1 MMTRR
6 ILNILYCF
14 FLVHAAWGQ
23 GQRTIGLIEKVPAAS
38 SGGYTLFTPI
48 SSRNTFLIDSCGYLV
63 KQWNAAYV
71 PGQSVCLLPD
81 GSLLRTARLPGNF
94 TGGGIGGRIE
104 KIDWDGNVTWFV
116 NLATEKYHQHHVAH
130 PMPNGNILTVV
141 WYKYSR
147 EEAIKKGFNPAK
159 LTNQGIWSDRILEI
173 KPLSDNQHEIV
184 WEWDFW
190 DHTIQDLNPVQE
202 DFGDVSAHPELLD
215 VNFFEDPGAN
225 PAEWLHVNALDYNE
239 KLDQII
245 VSSKYHN
252 EIYIIDHSTTTEEAK
267 GRTGGRY
274 GKGGDFLYRWGN
286 PRSYRKGTTQQHW
299 LFGQHDAQWID
310 EGLPGSGNIL
320 LFNNGS
326 NRTETLF
333 SAVEEIIPPLRDDG
347 NYNLDS
353 NGRFGPEKPFWSYT
367 ANPATSLYS
376 ARVSGAQRLQNGNT
390 LICEGNKGNFI
401 EIDSEGRVVWKYRN
415 PVNNFGAAN
424 QGFVPQNNDV
434 FKAFRYEAG
443 HPALSGRDLSGFSTL
458 ELNAQ
463 PFDCN
468 FISSNEK
475 LEENASIFL
484 QNNPGPVITIGGNR
498 DGCYLYKIFNTNGMI
513 LQHGSAC
520 NGEEI
525 FIGSLISGMY
535 FINLQDA
542 QNASSAVFKFVKI

>member
-1 MMTRR
+1 MM
-6 ILNILYCF
+6 IKPIVNFACF
-14 FLVHAAWGQ
+14 VLLAQTAWT
-23 GQRTIGLIEKVPAAS
+23 QRTIGLIEKVPAAT

-63 KQWNAAYV
+63 KQWNSAYV
-71 PGQSVCLLPD
+71 PGQSACLLTD

-104 KIDWDGNVTWFV
+104 IIDWDGNVTWFV

-173 KPLSDNQHEIV
+173 KPLPDNQHEIV

-190 DHTIQDLNPVQE
+190 DHTIQDLDPVQE
-202 DFGDVSAHPELLD
+202 DFGDVAAHPELLD

-267 GRTGGRY
+267 GHTGGRY

-286 PRSYRKGTTQQHW
+286 PRSYRKGGTQEHW

-310 EGLPGSGNIL
+310 EGLPGAGNIL

-326 NRTETLF
+326 NRTGTLY
-333 SAVEEIIPPLRDDG
+333 SAVEEIKPPLQQDG
-347 NYNLDS
+347 KYGMES

-367 ANPATSLYS
+367 ADPVTFLYS
-376 ARVSGAQRLQNGNT
+376 ARVSGAQRLQNGHT

-401 EIDSEGRVVWKYRN
+401 EIDGDERVVWKYRN
-415 PVNNFGAAN
+415 PVNNFGAAT

-434 FKAFRYEAG
+434 FNAVRYSAS
-443 HPALSGRDLSGFSTL
+443 HPALAGRQLTGFNTL
-458 ELNAQ
+458 ELNTQ

-468 FISSNEK
+468 FISSSENPG
-475 LEENASIFL
+475 EETSIFL
-484 QNNPGPVITIGGNR
+484 LHDSDGNVSIR
-498 DGCYLYKIFNTNGMI
+498 GNSDICYMYKIFSINGVV
-513 LQHGSAC
+513 LHQGSAC
-520 NGEEI
+520 QGEGI
-525 FIGSLISGMY
+525 STAALISGMY
-535 FINLQDA
+535 FINLQNT
-542 QNASSAVFKFVKI
+542 QNASASVFKFVKI